1 MPYNIG
7 GSPSYE
13 HAYVQELTLLLLT
26 TTSETLSAG
35 CEEFKDRERWE
46 EGLSNS
52 NLFGAR
58 E

>member
-1 MPYNIG
+1 MN
-7 GSPSYE
+7 YE
-13 HAYVQELTLLLLT
+13 YVQEFTLLLLT

-35 CEEFKDRERWE
+35 CEEFKDRERWK